1 MKLWVRVLLGLFAG
15 VVVGAILG
23 PNAVILKP
31 VGQIFL
37 NLISMVVPLLVLS
50 SMTVGITGIHDP
62 KKLGRVGLRS
72 MGVFLIT
79 TMVAIGFGLFFAK
92 LFAPGEGLSLRPE
105 TEIVVNTDMTLGKLF
120 MSIVPTNPIAALSHA
135 NVLQIILFAG
145 FLGAAINLAGSKGKP
160 LLAVIESLADVMY
173 KLTAIIMEFSPFG
186 VFAIMAWVA
195 GSFGVAVFLPLVKF
209 LAAYYTAALFHLVI
223 VFVGMLYLMV
233 GVNPIPFFRGM
244 RDAIVMAFST
254 CSSSASLQI
263 SMHCVQENLGV
274 SKNITRFVM
283 PLGTTVNMNGA
294 AIFQGMSAVF
304 VAQAYGIPL
313 DNTQLLTIVITGTLA
328 AIGAPGVPGAGIIMS
343 SIVFTS
349 VGLPLDGIAIL
360 AGIDRL
366 REMVSTVLNILGDA
380 VTAVYIAHT
389 EGELDKNQYYHE
401 ELVAYQ
407 STDA

>member
-1 MKLWVRVLLGLFAG
+1 MKLWVKILIGLFAG
-15 VVVGAILG
+15 VVAGAILG
-23 PNAVILKP
+23 PNAVVLKP

-37 NLISMVVPLLVLS
+37 NLISMIVPLLVLS

-62 KKLGRVGLRS
+62 KKLGRIGFRS
-72 MGVFLIT
+72 MAVFLIT
-79 TMVAIGFGLFFAK
+79 TMIAIGFGLFFAK
-92 LFAPGEGLSLRPE
+92 LFAPGEGMLLQSAS
-105 TEIVVNTDMTLGKLF
+105 EIKINTDMTLGKLF
-120 MSIVPTNPIAALSHA
+120 MSIVPTNPVAALGSS

-145 FLGAAINLAGSKGKP
+145 FLGTAINFAGAKGKP
-160 LLAVIESLADVMY
+160 LLGIIESLADVMY
-173 KLTAIIMEFSPFG
+173 KMTGLIMELSPIG

-195 GSFGVAVFLPLVKF
+195 GSFGLAIFLPLVKF
-209 LAAYYTAALFHLVI
+209 LLAYYTAALVHLVLI
-223 VFVGMLYLMV
+223 FVGMLYFMV
-233 GVNPIPFFRGM
+233 RVNPIPFFKGM

-304 VAQAYGIPL
+304 VAQAYGISL

-349 VGLPLDGIAIL
+349 VGLPIEGIAIL

-380 VTAVYIAHT
+380 VTAVYIAQV
-389 EGELDKNQYYHE
+389 EGELDEKRYYQG

-407 STDA
+407 SVD